1 MSPKGLTP
9 NKADFS
15 ATAVLTLGHPAPQQA
30 PKPQYVQGLGI
41 WVTDAILS
49 PTDLLPPH
57 PRSILFPVFL
67 PITKASEETA
77 CLQWEVHKQFSLIS
91 DFS

>member
-1 MSPKGLTP
+1 MPKGQTP
-9 NKADFS
+9 NEADFS
-15 ATAVLTLGHPAPQQA
+15 ATAVLTVAPPAPQQV
-30 PKPQYVQGLGI
+30 PKPRYVQGLGI
-41 WVTDAILS
+41 WVTDATLS

-57 PRSILFPVFL
+57 PRSILFLAFL

-77 CLQWEVHKQFSLIS
+77 CLQWEVHKQFSPIY